1 MNENTTP
8 LRLIAKL
15 IAYFLVLSVIISVL
29 ILNRP
34 ELLGFLPVG
43 GTDVNE
49 SSTPADRDGEITE
62 SRLAQ
67 VAGEDSYF
75 GGGQPSIDSVWRMVI
90 FLVLS
95 LASTIL
101 VMLPI
106 TWTYLATQYDSGP
119 SKAFVRAL
127 IILPICACTVVLL
140 IQDSLALAFG
150 LAALVAAVRF
160 RVTLREAIDGIYIFA
175 AICVGLGAGIGH
187 IGIAVIM
194 AMFFCLANAM
204 LWYLDYGRNPV
215 EDARVSA
222 KEAKRNKT

>member
-90 FLVLS
+90 FLVLN

-106 TWTYLATQYDSGP
+106 TWTYLAKQYDSGP

-127 IILPICACTVVLL
+127 IILPICVCTVVLL

-150 LAALVAAVRF
+150 FAALMAAVRF
-160 RVTLREAIDGIYIFA
+160 RVTLRARGNRWNLHFCRDLRGPRRGHRPYRHRSHHGDVLLPRQRDA
-175 AICVGLGAGIGH
+175 LVPGLWAEP
-187 IGIAVIM
+187 
-194 AMFFCLANAM
+194 
-204 LWYLDYGRNPV
+204 GRGCT
-215 EDARVSA
+215 S
-222 KEAKRNKT
+222 